1 MFWDG
6 VDGFIVYTLL
16 FYHHKSGQIFH
27 PWSILLT
34 SYSHYYD
41 DRTLWLIDWTTLI
54 STYNMCASYFAFI
67 WSEILTRPAFLRLIT
82 MIFHSTLNQQC
93 SYFVFVLEK
102 TRPHLRPLNGPVII
116 YQYHTRG
123 ASFVPQYVKKY
134 HLTDDSCNLSLRSN
148 IFFCQK
154 VYAIINLLKYQ

>member
-1 MFWDG
+1 MAADMLPTIHSTSPFKSIQHLRSI
-6 VDGFIVYTLL
+6 VMMVFIWCFGMGSMDSLFYTLL

-67 WSEILTRPAFLRLIT
+67 WSEIPTRPE
-82 MIFHSTLNQQC
+82 HSSSRHN
-93 SYFVFVLEK
+93 
-102 TRPHLRPLNGPVII
+102 
-116 YQYHTRG
+116 
-123 ASFVPQYVKKY
+123 
-134 HLTDDSCNLSLRSN
+134 DLSLNTQSTVLILCVCFGEDTTPFTPIEWSCHNISISYKRSV
-148 IFFCQK
+148 FCPS
-154 VYAIINLLKYQ
+154 VC